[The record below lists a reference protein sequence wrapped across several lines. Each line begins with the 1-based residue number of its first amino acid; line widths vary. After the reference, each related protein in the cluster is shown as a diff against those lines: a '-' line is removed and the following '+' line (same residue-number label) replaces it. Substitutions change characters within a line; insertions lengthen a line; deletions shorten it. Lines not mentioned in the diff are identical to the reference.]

1 MKRNLFKSIAII
13 ITVLSLSACS
23 NVGEIQNP
31 SQESTTIKQETFTE
45 TSTQNEIFSYYESAI
60 SKLEDSIIE
69 LKEDFYITE
78 QEYKSTIRDL
88 EEKIIS
94 LNSQKENFLGDE
106 NEMENIVYNPFSYV
120 IQDGVAIITSYPGD
134 AEKITLPSAIGK
146 ISVKKIGEFAF
157 SPSVRSIIIS
167 EGIEEIDWFAFSK
180 CENLQEIY
188 IPASVKLIG
197 YGAFDGCPKN
207 LIIKCPAS
215 SYAEAYAKSFALN
228 YIIV

>member
-13 ITVLSLSACS
+13 ITVLSLGACS

-78 QEYKSTIRDL
+78 QEYKSTIREL

-94 LNSQKENFLGDE
+94 LNSQKENSLGDE

-120 IQDGVAIITSYPGD
+120 IQDGVAIITSYSGD
-134 AEKITLPSAIGK
+134 AEKITVPSTIGK
-146 ISVKKIGEFAF
+146 ISVKKIGESAF

-180 CENLQEIY
+180 CKNLQEIY

-207 LIIKCPAS
+207 IIIKCPAS
-215 SYAEAYAKSFALN
+215 SYAEAYARSFALN

>member
-13 ITVLSLSACS
+13 ITVLSLSSCS
-23 NVGEIQNP
+23 NGGEIQLP
-31 SQESTTIKQETFTE
+31 SEESTSSKQEIVTE
-45 TSTQNEIFSYYESAI
+45 APTQNEILSYYESAI
-60 SKLEDSIIE
+60 TQLEDSIIE

-78 QEYKSTIRDL
+78 QEYKSTIREL
-88 EEKIIS
+88 EEKIIL
-94 LNSQKENFLGDE
+94 LNSQKETASSDE
-106 NEMENIVYNPFSYV
+106 NEMENISFNPFSYV
-120 IQDGVAIITSYPGD
+120 IQDGAAIITSYSGS
-134 AEKITLPSAIGK
+134 AEKITVPSTIVK
-146 ISVKKIGEFAF
+146 TSVKKIGEFAF
-157 SPSVRSIIIS
+157 SSSVRSIIIS

-207 LIIKCPAS
+207 LIIKCHAS